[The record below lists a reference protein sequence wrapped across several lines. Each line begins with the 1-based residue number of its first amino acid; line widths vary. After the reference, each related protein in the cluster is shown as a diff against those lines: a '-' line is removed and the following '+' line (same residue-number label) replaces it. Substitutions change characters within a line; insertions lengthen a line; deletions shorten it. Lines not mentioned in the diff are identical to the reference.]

1 MRRSLFCCRQPLWG
15 AFTNPKRHARLLH
28 TSTDIPSNIKT
39 ANKSY
44 SPLAS
49 RYTSP
54 SKRNQAT
61 STKSGFYDSNSAF
74 QWQPGS
80 EPGID
85 TSTDGVVSHGET
97 FPSQITA
104 VDFSEDRIEQNEL
117 DNNSLGDF
125 LNKPRP
131 EWANCRWINV
141 NGLSWDVIKLLG
153 NHKKLHPLAIED
165 LMHTGNRT
173 KADWYPEHAFIIMT
187 LQRLTKLSSQ
197 NGLSDRDIQ
206 KALSSSEARHSTN
219 GRSGITWGTDRT
231 FQPPDNQTHLRSLQS
246 YRGDR
251 SPERVAYMEKNSILT
266 RKSLGVSIEQV
277 SVFLCSDNT
286 VVSFFE
292 HSGDVIEEP
301 ILKRLNSPETILRS
315 SGDASLLVHSIIDAI
330 TDLAIPIVA
339 TYEKAIAELE
349 MDVLTDPAI
358 GHSKALYI
366 LTSELSMLRSQMQPI
381 ASLINSLRDHHSTAQ
396 LLNRAASPTNSMPTL
411 ARRGSGPAMTKSQT
425 QSSVTISPAAH
436 TYLGDVED
444 HCIMIIASLDQMR
457 TQSDNMISL
466 IFNTMGAY
474 QNESMQQLTFVTI
487 LFLPLTFL
495 SGYFG
500 MNFEEFAPLKNS
512 HVLLVA
518 GPADNVR
525 HGRDSLTAKTIPHGE
540 EMDASRFAHSQTCHA
555 GATQTTMRYPSRTNA
570 CQGVNQLDP
579 GDPE

>member
-1 MRRSLFCCRQPLWG
+1 MRRSLLSCRRSLWNVP
-15 AFTNPKRHARLLH
+15 TSLSRHRRLLH
-28 TSTDIPSNIKT
+28 TSTDTPST
-39 ANKSY
+39 SKSEKQ
-44 SPLAS
+44 P
-49 RYTSP
+49 SP
-54 SKRNQAT
+54 SATDFTPSLKRAQAT
-61 STKSGFYDSNSAF
+61 STKASGFYDSNSAF

-85 TSTDGVVSHGET
+85 TSADGVVSHGET

-104 VDFSEDRIEQNEL
+104 VDFSEDQIEQTEL
-117 DNNSLGDF
+117 DNKSLENF

-131 EWANCRWINV
+131 EWASCRWINV

-173 KADWYPEHAFIIMT
+173 KADWYPEHAFIILT
-187 LQRLTKLSSQ
+187 LQRLTRLSSQ
-197 NGLSDRDIQ
+197 NGLSDTDIQ
-206 KALSSSEARHSTN
+206 KALLTTDDRHSTHS
-219 GRSGITWGTDRT
+219 RSGITWESEKT

-301 ILKRLNSPETILRS
+301 ILKRLNSPETILRR

-339 TYEKAIAELE
+339 TYEKSIAELE
-349 MDVLTDPAI
+349 MDVLTEPAI

-366 LTSELSMLRSQMQPI
+366 LTSELSMLRQQMQPI
-381 ASLINSLRDHHSTAQ
+381 ASLINSLRDHYNTTQ
-396 LLNRAASPTNSMPTL
+396 FLNRSPSPANPIPNL
-411 ARRGSGPAMTKSQT
+411 ARRGAGPATPKTQT

-500 MNFEEFAPLKNS
+500 MNFEEFPPLKNT
-512 HVLLVA
+512 HMFFWWLALPITFGMVVILLRQRLFRTA
-518 GPADNVR
+518 RRWLNPGSR
-525 HGRDSLTAKTIPHGE
+525 HHR
-540 EMDASRFAHSQTCHA
+540 HA
-555 GATQTTMRYPSRTNA
+555 MREQRKR
-570 CQGVNQLDP
+570 Q
-579 GDPE
+579 

>member
-1 MRRSLFCCRQPLWG
+1 MKRSLFLCRQVLWETPRLTSRCG
-15 AFTNPKRHARLLH
+15 RLLH
-28 TSTDIPSNIKT
+28 TSTDSHSTLKST
-39 ANKSY
+39 NKPA
-44 SPLAS
+44 SPS
-49 RYTSP
+49 RYTS
-54 SKRNQAT
+54 SAKRNQGT
-61 STKSGFYDSNSAF
+61 STTSGFYDSNSAF

-85 TSTDGVVSHGET
+85 TSADGVVSHGKT

-104 VDFSEDRIEQNEL
+104 VDFCENQIEQTEL
-117 DNNSLGDF
+117 DNNSLAEF
-125 LNKPRP
+125 LNKSRP
-131 EWANCRWINV
+131 EWATCRWINV

-197 NGLSDRDIQ
+197 NGRSDADIQ
-206 KALSSSEARHSTN
+206 KALSSSEPRHSTR
-219 GRSGITWGTDRT
+219 GRSGITWETEKT

-301 ILKRLNSPETILRS
+301 ILKRLNSPETILRR

-349 MDVLTDPAI
+349 MDVLTQPAI

-366 LTSELSMLRSQMQPI
+366 LTSELSMLRQQMQPI

-396 LLNRAASPTNSMPTL
+396 LLNRNPSSANPVSDL
-411 ARRGSGPAMTKSQT
+411 ARRSAGPAVIKTQT
-425 QSSVTISPAAH
+425 QSSVNISPAAH

-500 MNFEEFAPLKNS
+500 MNFEEFPPLKNS
-512 HVLLVA
+512 HMFFWWLALPITFGMVVILL
-518 GPADNVR
+518 
-525 HGRDSLTAKTIPHGE
+525 
-540 EMDASRFAHSQTCHA
+540 
-555 GATQTTMRYPSRTNA
+555 
-570 CQGVNQLDP
+570 
-579 GDPE
+579 

>member
-1 MRRSLFCCRQPLWG
+1 
-15 AFTNPKRHARLLH
+15 
-28 TSTDIPSNIKT
+28 
-39 ANKSY
+39 
-44 SPLAS
+44 
-49 RYTSP
+49 
-54 SKRNQAT
+54 
-61 STKSGFYDSNSAF
+61 
-74 QWQPGS
+74 
-80 EPGID
+80 
-85 TSTDGVVSHGET
+85 
-97 FPSQITA
+97 
-104 VDFSEDRIEQNEL
+104 
-117 DNNSLGDF
+117 
-125 LNKPRP
+125 
-131 EWANCRWINV
+131 
-141 NGLSWDVIKLLG
+141 LSWDVIKLLG
-153 NHKKLHPLAIED
+153 NFKKLHPLAIED

-173 KADWYPEHAFIIMT
+173 KADWYPEHAFIVMT

-197 NGLSDRDIQ
+197 NGRRDADIQ
-206 KALSSSEARHSTN
+206 KALSSSQSGQSTE
-219 GRSGITWGTDRT
+219 GRSGGTWGTEKT

-330 TDLAIPIVA
+330 TDLAIPIVS
-339 TYEKAIAELE
+339 TYEQAIAELE
-349 MDVLTDPAI
+349 MDVLTQPAI

-366 LTSELSMLRSQMQPI
+366 LTSELSMLRQQIQPI

-396 LLNRAASPTNSMPTL
+396 LLNNRSSSSANPITDL
-411 ARRGSGPAMTKSQT
+411 ARRSSGPAMIKTQT
-425 QSSVTISPAAH
+425 QSSVNISPAAH

-500 MNFEEFAPLKNS
+500 MNFEEFPPLKNTHMYVVMLS
-512 HVLLVA
+512 TFSILL
-518 GPADNVR
+518 
-525 HGRDSLTAKTIPHGE
+525 
-540 EMDASRFAHSQTCHA
+540 
-555 GATQTTMRYPSRTNA
+555 TQTLGSSGGWLCPSHLVWWLSCCKSSSFDIYHKR
-570 CQGVNQLDP
+570 QY
-579 GDPE
+579 

>member
-1 MRRSLFCCRQPLWG
+1 M
-15 AFTNPKRHARLLH
+15 A
-28 TSTDIPSNIKT
+28 I
-39 ANKSY
+39 
-44 SPLAS
+44 
-49 RYTSP
+49 
-54 SKRNQAT
+54 
-61 STKSGFYDSNSAF
+61 
-74 QWQPGS
+74 
-80 EPGID
+80 
-85 TSTDGVVSHGET
+85 
-97 FPSQITA
+97 SQITA
-104 VDFSEDRIEQNEL
+104 VDFSGDQIEQTEL
-117 DNNSLGDF
+117 DNNSLEGF
-125 LNKPRP
+125 LNKSRP
-131 EWANCRWINV
+131 EWATCRWINV

-153 NHKKLHPLAIED
+153 NFKKLHPLAIED

-173 KADWYPEHAFIIMT
+173 KADWYPEHAFIVMT

-197 NGLSDRDIQ
+197 NGRRDADIQ
-206 KALSSSEARHSTN
+206 KALSSSQSGQSTE
-219 GRSGITWGTDRT
+219 GRSGGTWGTEKT

-330 TDLAIPIVA
+330 TDLAIPIVS
-339 TYEKAIAELE
+339 TYEQAIAELE
-349 MDVLTDPAI
+349 MDVLTQPAI

-366 LTSELSMLRSQMQPI
+366 LTSELSMLRQQIQPI

-396 LLNRAASPTNSMPTL
+396 LLNNRSSSSANPITDL
-411 ARRGSGPAMTKSQT
+411 ARRSSGPAMIKTQT
-425 QSSVTISPAAH
+425 QSSVNISPAAH

-500 MNFEEFAPLKNS
+500 MNFEEFPPLKNS
-512 HVLLVA
+512 HMFFWWLALPITFDDKDYSV
-518 GPADNVR
+518 P
-525 HGRDSLTAKTIPHGE
+525 
-540 EMDASRFAHSQTCHA
+540 
-555 GATQTTMRYPSRTNA
+555 
-570 CQGVNQLDP
+570 
-579 GDPE
+579 

>member
-1 MRRSLFCCRQPLWG
+1 M
-15 AFTNPKRHARLLH
+15 
-28 TSTDIPSNIKT
+28 
-39 ANKSY
+39 
-44 SPLAS
+44 
-49 RYTSP
+49 
-54 SKRNQAT
+54 
-61 STKSGFYDSNSAF
+61 
-74 QWQPGS
+74 
-80 EPGID
+80 
-85 TSTDGVVSHGET
+85 
-97 FPSQITA
+97 
-104 VDFSEDRIEQNEL
+104 DFSEDQIEKTEL
-117 DNNSLGDF
+117 DNNSLEGF
-125 LNKPRP
+125 LNQTRP
-131 EWANCRWINV
+131 EWATCRWINV
-141 NGLSWDVIKLLG
+141 NGLSWDVIKQLG
-153 NHKKLHPLAIED
+153 NFKKLHPLAIED

-173 KADWYPEHAFIIMT
+173 KADWYPEHAFIVMT

-197 NGLSDRDIQ
+197 NGHRDADIQ
-206 KALSSSEARHSTN
+206 KALSSSESRHSTQG
-219 GRSGITWGTDRT
+219 GRSGITWGTEKT

-301 ILKRLNSPETILRS
+301 ILKRLNSPETILRR

-349 MDVLTDPAI
+349 MDVLTQPAI

-366 LTSELSMLRSQMQPI
+366 LTSELSMLRQQMQPI

-396 LLNRAASPTNSMPTL
+396 LLNHRPTSSAANPVSDI
-411 ARRGSGPAMTKSQT
+411 ARRSPGPAMIKTQT
-425 QSSVTISPAAH
+425 QSSVNISPAAH

-500 MNFEEFAPLKNS
+500 MNFEEFPPLKNS
-512 HVLLVA
+512 HMYVYRTL
-518 GPADNVR
+518 R
-525 HGRDSLTAKTIPHGE
+525 HP
-540 EMDASRFAHSQTCHA
+540 QPC
-555 GATQTTMRYPSRTNA
+555 
-570 CQGVNQLDP
+570 
-579 GDPE
+579 

>member
-1 MRRSLFCCRQPLWG
+1 LG
-15 AFTNPKRHARLLH
+15 AFL
-28 TSTDIPSNIKT
+28 S
-39 ANKSY
+39 
-44 SPLAS
+44 
-49 RYTSP
+49 
-54 SKRNQAT
+54 
-61 STKSGFYDSNSAF
+61 
-74 QWQPGS
+74 
-80 EPGID
+80 
-85 TSTDGVVSHGET
+85 
-97 FPSQITA
+97 
-104 VDFSEDRIEQNEL
+104 
-117 DNNSLGDF
+117 
-125 LNKPRP
+125 KPRP
-131 EWANCRWINV
+131 EWASCRWINV

-153 NHKKLHPLAIED
+153 NFKKLHPLAIED

-173 KADWYPEHAFIIMT
+173 KADWYPEHAFLVMT

-197 NGLSDRDIQ
+197 DGHRDADIQ
-206 KALSSSEARHSTN
+206 KALSSSESRHSTQ
-219 GRSGITWGTDRT
+219 RGTEKT

-266 RKSLGVSIEQV
+266 RKRLGVSIEQV

-301 ILKRLNSPETILRS
+301 ILKRLNSPETILRR

-330 TDLAIPIVA
+330 TDLAIPIVS
-339 TYEKAIAELE
+339 TYEQGIAELE
-349 MDVLTDPAI
+349 MDVLTQPAI

-366 LTSELSMLRSQMQPI
+366 LTSELSMLRQQMQPI

-396 LLNRAASPTNSMPTL
+396 LLNNRPTQSTNPMSDIT
-411 ARRGSGPAMTKSQT
+411 RRSSGPAMIKSQT
-425 QSSVTISPAAH
+425 QSSVNISPAAH

-500 MNFEEFAPLKNS
+500 MNFEEFPPLKNS
-512 HVLLVA
+512 HMYVLSYSSHP
-518 GPADNVR
+518 GP
-525 HGRDSLTAKTIPHGE
+525 
-540 EMDASRFAHSQTCHA
+540 C
-555 GATQTTMRYPSRTNA
+555 
-570 CQGVNQLDP
+570 
-579 GDPE
+579 